1 MTTQAP
7 VERPRGRHAGLTF
20 RQKLSN
26 FDTKASP
33 YFYISPYFLLFAIF
47 GLFPILF
54 TIWVSLHEWSFL
66 SGQGEFTGFA
76 NYEWILFGD
85 GSERFYKAMFNT
97 FSIFLLSS
105 VPQILMAVI
114 IAAVLDQQLKAQTFW
129 RMSVLL
135 PYVVAPAAVAIIF
148 GRIFSET
155 TGPIAG
161 VIKSLFPSPD
171 DPTAPAFLIDW
182 DGGVLE
188 SHIAI
193 ATMVN
198 FRWTGYNTLI
208 VLAAMQAIPRDVY
221 ESAAI
226 DGAGAIRRFWSITV
240 PMIRPTMI
248 FVIVTSTIGGLQI
261 FTEPLMFSRLTSY
274 GGDKQQFLTIVM
286 YMWDVMMNRQNF
298 GRAAAM
304 AWVLF
309 LIIVIISLLNFFIT
323 RAIASAD
330 VRRGRGGVSLRKVGR

>member
-33 YFYISPYFLLFAIF
+33 YLYISPYFLLFSIF
-47 GLFPILF
+47 GLFPLIY
-54 TIWVSLHEWSFL
+54 TIVVSTHEWSL
-66 SGQGEFTGFA
+66 LAGQGDFVGLD
-76 NYEWILFGD
+76 NYNWVLFGD
-85 GSERFYKAMFNT
+85 GSERFYKALFNT

-105 VPQILMAVI
+105 VPQIFMAVV
-114 IAAVLDQQLKAQTFW
+114 IAAVLDQQLKAQTLW
-129 RMSVLL
+129 RMAVLL
-135 PYVVAPAAVAIIF
+135 PYVVAPAAVAIVF
-148 GRIFSET
+148 TRIFAET
-155 TGPIAG
+155 TGPIYSLTAM
-161 VIKSLFPSPD
+161 LFPDAANPG
-171 DPTAPAFLIDW
+171 APSFLIDW

-188 SHIAI
+188 SHLAI

-208 VLAAMQAIPRDVY
+208 ILAAMQAIPRDVY

-226 DGAGAIRRFWSITV
+226 DGAGAIRRFVSITI

-261 FTEPLMFSRLTSY
+261 FTEPLLFSRLTAY
-274 GGDKQQFLTIVM
+274 GGDRQQFLTIVM
-286 YMWDVMMNRQNF
+286 YMWDVMMNRGNF

-304 AWVLF
+304 AWLLF
-309 LIIVIISLLNFFIT
+309 LLIVAISLVNFLIT

-330 VRRGRGGVSLRKVGR
+330 VRRGRGGFSLRKVAR